1 MTNKYEYCIILRSE
15 LARDEKE
22 HIDSIEFAETIDAAL
37 EIGYK
42 HIEYVG
48 GYPAQGE
55 YQIYKICNPD
65 SAVWLKY
72 GNKRTC
78 SQCEFTYFTHVTN
91 GGNFKYCPK
100 CGAHMEVK

>member
-22 HIDSIEFAETIDAAL
+22 HIDRVEFAETIDAAI
-37 EIGYK
+37 EIGCE
-42 HIEYVG
+42 HIEQIG
-48 GYPAQGE
+48 GYPALGE

-65 SAVWLKY
+65 GAVQLRY
-72 GNKRTC
+72 RNKRTC
-78 SQCEFTYFTHVTN
+78 SQCEFTYFAHGVLE
-91 GGNFKYCPK
+91 GDFKYCPE